1 MQRRI
6 KKEHNT
12 STSKILKAS
21 NIGAYLNGR
30 DSTYIKQFA
39 NMMRKKYKRRKI
51 VSDTLPGINAKRAS
65 MST

>member
-30 DSTYIKQFA
+30 DSTNIKQFA
-39 NMMRKKYKRRKI
+39 NMMRKKYKRRKM